1 MGYLDDIMWY
11 MYVFCVLFMY
21 FLCTFCVLLDT
32 FHVLYVYFSC
42 SFNVLLMFFLCTLY
56 LHFMYFLCTFY
67 LLYMYFLPIFF
78 YFLPLLSP
86 FPPLLPSFYPLFP
99 FPLPRPI
106 PFYASRYF
114 RPFCFINV
122 DGQERRQVS
131 RSVSN
136 ATEAQIACRL
146 IEFLCRAFPFVN
158 VRHIRGVNGE

>member
-1 MGYLDDIMWY
+1 M
-11 MYVFCVLFMY
+11 FFPC
-21 FLCTFCVLLDT
+21 T
-32 FHVLYVYFSC
+32 FHVL
-42 SFNVLLMFFLCTLY
+42 L
-56 LHFMYFLCTFY
+56 
-67 LLYMYFLPIFF
+67 
-78 YFLPLLSP
+78 
-86 FPPLLPSFYPLFP
+86 
-99 FPLPRPI
+99 RPI

-158 VRHIRGVNGE
+158 VRIGVYLVFNWGVMKYNYCLFGVIFDMFFHVCCTFDMFFSYLNDTLFMSFFISKFALFMSFCHIFISKCALFMSFIPSFRI